1 MGIGAAGNDAD
12 AILLQLIR
20 EDLFILFDLFR
31 ILLEIIGEIFAES
44 DSLCCDDMHER
55 TALHARE
62 YRFIDGFAI
71 LFLAHDDA
79 AARSAKS
86 LVGGGGHDIC
96 PRHRAR
102 IFTACDKAGEV
113 CHIDHEE
120 CADFMG
126 DRCNAFEV
134 DDAGVCTGAA
144 DDELRLDFLRGL
156 FHGFIVQKFI
166 FFSDAVRNDI
176 EIIAGNID
184 RAAVRQMTAIREVHA
199 HHGVAR
205 F

>member
-1 MGIGAAGNDAD
+1 M
-12 AILLQLIR
+12 R
-20 EDLFILFDLFR
+20 
-31 ILLEIIGEIFAES
+31 
-44 DSLCCDDMHER
+44 
-55 TALHARE
+55 
-62 YRFIDGFAI
+62 
-71 LFLAHDDA
+71 
-79 AARSAKS
+79 
-86 LVGGGGHDIC
+86 
-96 PRHRAR
+96 
-102 IFTACDKAGEV
+102 
-113 CHIDHEE
+113 
-120 CADFMG
+120 

-156 FHGFIVQKFI
+156 FHDFIVQKFI